1 MKWLL
6 VCLAV
11 FFMVAPA
18 MAGEDAY
25 IAIVGNDYTANS
37 FYFSPK
43 YQQFLYDQTVFAVP
57 LCFTKPGVPVSCE
70 SFKAQTPVIQPELC
84 ETGRW

>member
-1 MKWLL
+1 MKWLF

-25 IAIVGNDYTANS
+25 IAIVGNDNTANP

-57 LCFTKPGVPVSCE
+57 VCFTKPGVPRVLAKYLMLRRRRFSRN
-70 SFKAQTPVIQPELC
+70 FAI
-84 ETGRW
+84 